1 MNIRHIVSLG
11 VAAAVMAAFAE
22 VDEDTAKEIADEASR
37 ATAQAAYQS
46 PFKPLPLC
54 RVVHGAVEVKKPG
67 SAAWQTAE
75 EGRFYPL
82 GSSFRTTGQG
92 RLEVAFGPESA
103 VTISGDASFSTRA
116 QKIGDKSRTIVLGS
130 GEMKLDLPRN
140 LKEGLFFVTAPGF
153 TVKNPAGTSLYTYT
167 DKGDGDEATVKCV
180 TGVLALDGRHFKIPQ
195 MHAADMIRIRTSH
208 DLLGTFLYGESGD
221 YVVELDQ
228 GEKIRNEFN
237 DDGSI
242 TKKVEK
248 GVLKWNL
255 SPETK
260 VRIGRMV
267 PSVGERMSV
276 AVMTFDAS
284 GEMKNHFAF
293 AEGRAEVNTGEL
305 VSVSKEEKAAIAK
318 RAAEATETAAAD
330 AVEESPAADAVE
342 ETAAK
347 EDKQS
352 DDTKEDSSGEE

>member
-1 MNIRHIVSLG
+1 MNIRHIASLG
-11 VAAAVMAAFAE
+11 VAAAVMAAFGE
-22 VDEDTAKEIADEASR
+22 VDEDTAKEISDEASR
-37 ATAQAAYQS
+37 ASAQAVYRS

-54 RVVHGAVEVKKPG
+54 RVVHGAVEVRKPG
-67 SAAWQTAE
+67 SAWEVAE

-92 RLEVAFGPESA
+92 RLEVAFGPECSA
-103 VTISGDASFSTRA
+103 SISGDASFATRG
-116 QKIGDKSRTIVLGS
+116 QKIGDKSRTIILGN
-130 GEMKLDLPRN
+130 GVMKLDLARN

-153 TVKNPAGTSLYTYT
+153 TVKNLAGTSLYTYA

-195 MHAADMIRIRTSH
+195 MHAADTIRIRTSR
-208 DLLGTFLYGESGD
+208 DQLGTFLYGESGD

-228 GEKIRNEFN
+228 GEKMRSEFN

-242 TKKVEK
+242 SKKAEK
-248 GVLKWNL
+248 SVLKWNL

-305 VSVSKEEKAAIAK
+305 VAASKEEQAAIAK
-318 RAAEATETAAAD
+318 RAAEAAETAAAD
-330 AVEESPAADAVE
+330 ASEESAAEQTQQSDETKE
-342 ETAAK
+342 ETAG
-347 EDKQS
+347 Q
-352 DDTKEDSSGEE
+352 